1 MAASASLFIRLSAS
15 SDRAGVITAEQRA
28 IINARACDRTW
39 EDDDDNNATI
49 GEEDWK
55 IQQEQLV
62 DFKDKLK
69 DNG

>member
-1 MAASASLFIRLSAS
+1 MADIFYH
-15 SDRAGVITAEQRA
+15 V
-28 IINARACDRTW
+28 RTKKRKLVLHI
-39 EDDDDNNATI
+39 DSRGYDNNATI
-49 GEEDWK
+49 GEQDWE

>member
-1 MAASASLFIRLSAS
+1 MELLPSLESILS
-15 SDRAGVITAEQRA
+15 VHQ
-28 IINARACDRTW
+28 
-39 EDDDDNNATI
+39 
-49 GEEDWK
+49 

>member
-1 MAASASLFIRLSAS
+1 MSEVNDITVFIYESIS
-15 SDRAGVITAEQRA
+15 E
-28 IINARACDRTW
+28 
-39 EDDDDNNATI
+39 I
-49 GEEDWK
+49 GEEDWE

>member
-1 MAASASLFIRLSAS
+1 MMGHYKRLIREDMAHHIPYHVRKKEKKVGFAHPWDSR
-15 SDRAGVITAEQRA
+15 GY
-28 IINARACDRTW
+28 
-39 EDDDDNNATI
+39 DNNATI
-49 GEEDWK
+49 GEEDWE